1 MKDFTEKAT
10 TITKVDNCSARIPK
24 VVQTI
29 ATSCQACVPTCSDS
43 CVHENTQENVSIIQ
57 NNMHFSYLFIIQD
70 NK

>member
-29 ATSCQACVPTCSDS
+29 ATSC
-43 CVHENTQENVSIIQ
+43 
-57 NNMHFSYLFIIQD
+57 
-70 NK
+70 